1 MTLETFQSFLTNP
14 PTIERLIFERTL
26 EFKPFLVQDKKAG
39 EKAIKDIQSGSKVMP
54 KETELY
60 FPRFQAKPEGFVFR
74 RLSKI
79 EDLSA
84 PQLPR
89 LSPCDGRYESDWWWI
104 DQPSVT
110 KSKYTLPAIWPK
122 EENLCM
128 SSWRQAT
135 EVLRLGI
142 FELLT
147 ETLQWQGSN
156 FTATSETGQPISGQ
170 STLDADGAVR
180 SLRYVLGKNQHR
192 EITYHYQSI
201 PARWPDAFETTTLY
215 RDHRERKPYAA
226 FKFREIVLAGEPL
239 SRDSFSPAPMLQASH
254 VMFELTM
261 DGQMFR
267 FDGTNRIPIQTSGST
282 LSDMNEWVRLLRVV
296 IAVVLAVVAWHTL
309 KRITGLMKSRF
320 SSK

>member
-1 MTLETFQSFLTNP
+1 
-14 PTIERLIFERTL
+14 
-26 EFKPFLVQDKKAG
+26 
-39 EKAIKDIQSGSKVMP
+39 
-54 KETELY
+54 
-60 FPRFQAKPEGFVFR
+60 
-74 RLSKI
+74 
-79 EDLSA
+79 
-84 PQLPR
+84 
-89 LSPCDGRYESDWWWI
+89 
-104 DQPSVT
+104 
-110 KSKYTLPAIWPK
+110 
-122 EENLCM
+122 M

-142 FELLT
+142 FVLLT